1 MIVYLLN
8 DLVIFCT
15 FSTCLCSLHII
26 AQSHNNGVGN
36 KLKTDPHMPFCE
48 HTFLLYCHQGSLGER
63 SAVIGIDRL
72 RSLLKGI

>member
-36 KLKTDPHMPFCE
+36 KLKTDTLICLFAS
-48 HTFLLYCHQGSLGER
+48 TLFSYT
-63 SAVIGIDRL
+63 AV
-72 RSLLKGI
+72 KAV